1 MSQQQP
7 SAVLD
12 KSVGGNN
19 KDLSQQL
26 LVAAESKKKL
36 EDTVKGLEGKLSFAE
51 QEKLQLQKVC
61 VKLIREYVIFQS
73 L

>member
-12 KSVGGNN
+12 KSAGSNH
-19 KDLSQQL
+19 KELSQQL
-26 LVAAESKKKL
+26 LVAAKSKKKL

-61 VKLIREYVIFQS
+61 VMLIREYVVF
-73 L
+73 